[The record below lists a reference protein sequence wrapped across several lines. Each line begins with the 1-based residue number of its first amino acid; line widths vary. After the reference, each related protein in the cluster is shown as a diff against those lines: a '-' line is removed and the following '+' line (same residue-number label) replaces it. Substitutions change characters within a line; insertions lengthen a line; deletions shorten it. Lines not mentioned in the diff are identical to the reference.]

1 MYNERVCCE
10 SATTLQILHGCAHKE
25 HRQRGMM
32 EKAVKSSTTTSQFLS
47 SHNGNK
53 YIYIRSP
60 FPGKED
66 GIKSK
71 FTYTGKWY

>member
-1 MYNERVCCE
+1 MYNERVCCK

-25 HRQRGMM
+25 HRQEGIM

-53 YIYIRSP
+53 YIRSP
-60 FPGKED
+60 F
-66 GIKSK
+66 S
-71 FTYTGKWY
+71 